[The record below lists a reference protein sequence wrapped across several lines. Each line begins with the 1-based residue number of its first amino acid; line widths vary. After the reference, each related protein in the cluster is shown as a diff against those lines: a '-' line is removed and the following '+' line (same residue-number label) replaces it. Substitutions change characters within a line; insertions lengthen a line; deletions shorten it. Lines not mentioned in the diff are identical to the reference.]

1 MEERKRPATY
11 EQDESGPPL
20 KRQATL
26 VNGATKAHSD
36 ADIPWQDDL
45 ERFQK
50 EAIWRQMQE
59 YKRQVSVL
67 TAEIQTRAAREHFHD
82 DHIRTMMSWF
92 DQVIDEIKIL
102 VNHEDSLSSFAPFPS
117 TLLSADNSLFQE
129 HLKAKSKEINGAIP
143 TLLAK
148 ATPSNPEVSELQ
160 GRLAQQLATNKV
172 YLKTI
177 DSLKLQLQQKE
188 DQLDNASYR
197 YMMAEKK
204 LDRSKSATIAK
215 LEAQALAGGRSETGS
230 GLGGGK
236 ERTDSE
242 QPNVK
247 VEDGEGL
254 FEAQKAQRD
263 AVATLEKHKEQL
275 QELEADNEK
284 LTTQLTELSTRQT
297 QVSDEDYSRTDLFKH
312 LKSQHEDVIK
322 RVNNLE
328 ALNVQLREEAQKL
341 QAERSAYRIELEN
354 ESQAAIAEKDTQI
367 AQVEN
372 DIARIRTGRDEL
384 LADQAMRKA
393 VQNQERTSM
402 NQLKELTSSQE
413 ERIKAFESE
422 VQRLKHQ
429 HLGPDS
435 AYSPQAELENLPL
448 DELRIKYVTMEKQ
461 LNKELQSMIA
471 AYTKSSALASQKVGN
486 LTALEDKVV
495 RLQAE
500 KSKADQK
507 YFGAMKAKEAREQE
521 VRTLRAQNSKSSD
534 IISQLKEADAA
545 SKAYSSNLEKQLTE
559 QKDTASNLLKQLQ
572 AAQQQIAE
580 LNISIQG
587 LKSQQEELKKLLAA
601 KESAA
606 NLVKSTY
613 RKSEV
618 EIESLKVRL
627 DETEKALRSWKTKG
641 QSNPSAEEESFR
653 TLVICTVCRD
663 NFKDTVIK
671 TCGHIFC
678 KDCVEERRT
687 SRSRKCPNCN
697 KSFGQGD
704 TLHVTL

>member
-1 MEERKRPATY
+1 
-11 EQDESGPPL
+11 
-20 KRQATL
+20 
-26 VNGATKAHSD
+26 
-36 ADIPWQDDL
+36 
-45 ERFQK
+45 
-50 EAIWRQMQE
+50 
-59 YKRQVSVL
+59 
-67 TAEIQTRAAREHFHD
+67 
-82 DHIRTMMSWF
+82 
-92 DQVIDEIKIL
+92 
-102 VNHEDSLSSFAPFPS
+102 
-117 TLLSADNSLFQE
+117 
-129 HLKAKSKEINGAIP
+129 
-143 TLLAK
+143 
-148 ATPSNPEVSELQ
+148 
-160 GRLAQQLATNKV
+160 
-172 YLKTI
+172 
-177 DSLKLQLQQKE
+177 
-188 DQLDNASYR
+188 
-197 YMMAEKK
+197 
-204 LDRSKSATIAK
+204 
-215 LEAQALAGGRSETGS
+215 
-230 GLGGGK
+230 
-236 ERTDSE
+236 
-242 QPNVK
+242 
-247 VEDGEGL
+247 
-254 FEAQKAQRD
+254 
-263 AVATLEKHKEQL
+263 
-275 QELEADNEK
+275 
-284 LTTQLTELSTRQT
+284 
-297 QVSDEDYSRTDLFKH
+297 
-312 LKSQHEDVIK
+312 
-322 RVNNLE
+322 
-328 ALNVQLREEAQKL
+328 
-341 QAERSAYRIELEN
+341 
-354 ESQAAIAEKDTQI
+354 
-367 AQVEN
+367 
-372 DIARIRTGRDEL
+372 
-384 LADQAMRKA
+384 
-393 VQNQERTSM
+393 
-402 NQLKELTSSQE
+402 
-413 ERIKAFESE
+413 
-422 VQRLKHQ
+422 
-429 HLGPDS
+429 
-435 AYSPQAELENLPL
+435 
-448 DELRIKYVTMEKQ
+448 MEKQ

-534 IISQLKEADAA
+534 IISQLKEADSA

-572 AAQQQIAE
+572 VAQQQITE

-606 NLVKSTY
+606 SLVKSTY

-627 DETEKALRSWKTKG
+627 EETEKALRSWKTKG

>member
-1 MEERKRPATY
+1 M
-11 EQDESGPPL
+11 
-20 KRQATL
+20 
-26 VNGATKAHSD
+26 
-36 ADIPWQDDL
+36 
-45 ERFQK
+45 
-50 EAIWRQMQE
+50 
-59 YKRQVSVL
+59 
-67 TAEIQTRAAREHFHD
+67 
-82 DHIRTMMSWF
+82 
-92 DQVIDEIKIL
+92 
-102 VNHEDSLSSFAPFPS
+102 
-117 TLLSADNSLFQE
+117 
-129 HLKAKSKEINGAIP
+129 
-143 TLLAK
+143 
-148 ATPSNPEVSELQ
+148 SELQ

-172 YLKTI
+172 HLKTI

-242 QPNVK
+242 QPNIK

-263 AVATLEKHKEQL
+263 AVAALEKHKEQL

-284 LTTQLTELSTRQT
+284 LTTQLTELNTRQT
-297 QVSDEDYSRTDLFKH
+297 QLSDEDYSRTDLFKH

-435 AYSPQAELENLPL
+435 AYSPQAELENLSL

-545 SKAYSSNLEKQLTE
+545 SKAYSSNLEKQLME
-559 QKDTASNLLKQLQ
+559 QKDTASSLLKQLQ
-572 AAQQQIAE
+572 AAQQQVAE

-587 LKSQQEELKKLLAA
+587 LKSQQEELKKLLTA

-606 NLVKSTY
+606 SLVKSTY

-627 DETEKALRSWKTKG
+627 EETEKALRSWKTKG

-653 TLVICTVCRD
+653 VSRHLWTSVFCSIC
-663 NFKDTVIK
+663 
-671 TCGHIFC
+671 
-678 KDCVEERRT
+678 
-687 SRSRKCPNCN
+687 
-697 KSFGQGD
+697 
-704 TLHVTL
+704 